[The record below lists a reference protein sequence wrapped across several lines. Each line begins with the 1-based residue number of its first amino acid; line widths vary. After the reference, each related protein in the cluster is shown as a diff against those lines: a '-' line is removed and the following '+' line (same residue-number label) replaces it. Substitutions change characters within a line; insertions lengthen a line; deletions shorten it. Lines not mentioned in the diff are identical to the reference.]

1 MAEWYRTGTVSV
13 TNGSTSVTGTVTGW
27 TDATVKV
34 GDALFV
40 PASSDYP
47 GEILSVGSATALTL
61 AATWHGTT
69 QAGAVY
75 FIFKG
80 MEWGD
85 VTRLAVAISAL
96 IAGQTEV
103 LSGTGVPS
111 DSLGSDGSVYFRQ
124 DEPEYYAK
132 LSGTWGTAISLI
144 GLTGVAGPTGA
155 TGAAG
160 PANSLSV
167 GTVTTGA
174 AGSSAAV
181 AITGTAPTQVVNF
194 TIPRGNTG
202 LTGDTGLTGPTGPTG
217 PTGASYAATS
227 LTSLTIGTGNKIF
240 TTQAGLAYVPGASR
254 ARASD
259 SGGTNYVEGLVT
271 AYSGTSLTI
280 ASDNTGGSGTIADW
294 VISIAGDIGEPGT
307 DGVTFSFE
315 SAYSGETAY
324 AVNDVVR
331 DQNSTWICVQAGTGN
346 APPTLPTVANAY
358 WEAMAVAGADGDGST
373 DSVNGILAVGGNV
386 TIYAS
391 DIEAALTP
399 TNYDT
404 LGASINDHLTG
415 IDDALQNA
423 GSDYTITALASAA
436 TVDIGAAATESITIS
451 GTTTITSLGTVA
463 NEYKIVRFLGA
474 LTLTYNATTLI
485 LPGAANIT
493 TAAGDVGHFL
503 SDGSGN
509 WRCVIYTPAAN
520 GPLKIIRGDSLNTVL
535 SSTEKRVARANILT
549 SSYDAG
555 AALGL
560 ITNPFFEISQENGT
574 TAGAAASAYYA
585 ADQWYALENSD
596 AVLSVQNVATPFS
609 GTVTLKR
616 LQNSIKATATTA
628 DASLSAAQFIAP
640 CAQPIEGIH
649 WSSLGWGTSD
659 ARAIDIVFVA
669 QCSVT
674 GTYPVSV
681 RNAASNRSYVATVSL
696 TANTPTVCLV
706 TVPGDTGG
714 TWVTTNAHAASL
726 WIGSASGTDFQ
737 AAALNTWEAANRI
750 SHSTCTNWAASGTTN
765 FFQVGYCQAFAA
777 GVLPFTSAA
786 EITGESLQLLLNMRQ
801 PYDQEFNR
809 CLRYYW
815 KVPLGVATAPFA
827 SGFCFATTNALCVV
841 SPQVVARS
849 IPSMAVSAAGDFSV
863 YKADGSDATATGFSM
878 SASSTLAGYRIDVTV
893 ASGLVAGNATIITP
907 RFTTST
913 LAFNSRL

>member
-144 GLTGVAGPTGA
+144 GPTGVAGPTGA

-294 VISIAGDIGEPGT
+294 VISLSGDKGDAGV
-307 DGVTFSFE
+307 DGYTFE
-315 SAYSGETAY
+315 YRSAYSGATAY
-324 AVNDVVR
+324 AINDVVTN
-331 DQNSTWICVQAGTGN
+331 QNTTWICIQAGTGN
-346 APPTLPTVANAY
+346 APPTLPTTTNAY
-358 WEAMAVAGADGDGST
+358 WEALAIAGADGAGST
-373 DSVNGILAVGGNV
+373 DSVNAIVPIGGNI
-386 TIYAS
+386 TLGAS

-399 TNYDT
+399 TNYSIA
-404 LGASINDHLTG
+404 GSSINDHLTG

-451 GTTTITSLGTVA
+451 GTTTITSFGTVA
-463 NEYKIVRFLGA
+463 DEYKVVRFLGS
-474 LTLTYNATTLI
+474 LTLTYNATNLI
-485 LPGAANIT
+485 LPGAVSIT
-493 TAAGDVGHFL
+493 TAAGDVAHFL

-509 WRCVIYTPAAN
+509 WRCVNYTPAAN
-520 GPLKIIRGDSLNTVL
+520 GPLKIIRGDSVNSVL
-535 SSTEKRVARANILT
+535 STAEKTVARLNINGGGFD
-549 SSYDAG
+549 SG
-555 AALGL
+555 AQLGL
-560 ITNPFFEISQENGT
+560 LTNPFFEISQENGT
-574 TAGAAASAYYA
+574 TLMSAIGATATYA
-585 ADQWYALENSD
+585 ADQWYALESSD
-596 AVLSVQNVATPFS
+596 AVLSTQNVVSPFS
-609 GTVTLKR
+609 GTATLRR
-616 LQNSIKATATTA
+616 LQNSTKAIATTA
-628 DASLSAAQFIAP
+628 DGTIAAAQYIQP
-640 CAQPIEGIH
+640 CVQIIEGTF
-649 WSSLGWGTSD
+649 WNQLAWGTAD
-659 ARAIDIVFVA
+659 ARAVDIVIIA

-674 GTYPVSV
+674 GTYPVAIT
-681 RNAASNRSYVATVSL
+681 NAAGNRAYCATISL
-696 TANTPTVCLV
+696 TANTPTVCMV
-706 TVPGDTGG
+706 TIPGDTSG
-714 TWVTTNAHAASL
+714 TWVTTTAASAKL
-726 WIGSASGTDFQ
+726 FIGSVGGTDYQ
-737 AAALNTWEAANRI
+737 VSSLSTWEATDNFT
-750 SHSTCTNWAASGTTN
+750 HSTCTNWAASGTTN
-765 FFQVGYCQAFAA
+765 FFQVAYAQIFPS
-777 GVLPFTSAA
+777 GVLPFTTAA
-786 EITGESLQLLLNMRQ
+786 QITGEALQLLLNMRR
-801 PYDQEFNR
+801 PYDIELRR
-809 CLRYYW
+809 CQRYYE
-815 KVPLGVATAPFA
+815 KIPAQRIHGTRFSTSTILANAHYMVEKRATSPIVTLLDTAA
-827 SGFCFATTNALCVV
+827 SKFHAG
-841 SPQVVARS
+841 
-849 IPSMAVSAAGDFSV
+849 SAALTGTMSIAASLNGTRGA
-863 YKADGSDATATGFSM
+863 YLQIDG
-878 SASSTLAGYRIDVTV
+878 I
-893 ASGLVAGNATIITP
+893 SGGSAGNAVIGFDSSSDIL
-907 RFTTST
+907 SV
-913 LAFNSRL
+913 NSRM